1 MSERVREILSWYG
14 SDNPGTLT
22 NIARLLDH
30 GTLAGTGMFLKERDP
45 RIKVVCADPYGAAMW
60 SWFTYG
66 HTEINDGESVA
77 EGIGQNRVTKNLEGI
92 EVDRAYRIPDAI
104 GIEVVYHLLRREG
117 LFLGMSSAINVCG
130 AIKVANEHGRG
141 QVIAT
146 ILCDSGA
153 RYLSRLFNAEWL
165 KAKNLEPKARELE
178 FLDRL

>member
-1 MSERVREILSWYG
+1 MGASKRVREYQ
-14 SDNPGTLT
+14 P
-22 NIARLLDH
+22 
-30 GTLAGTGMFLKERDP
+30 
-45 RIKVVCADPYGAAMW
+45 AAMW

-66 HTEINDGESVA
+66 HTGISDGESVA
-77 EGIGQNRVTKNLEGI
+77 EGIGQSRVTKNLEGI

-104 GIEVVYHLLRREG
+104 EIEMVYHLLRREG

-130 AIKVANEHGRG
+130 AVKVAREYGRG
-141 QVIAT
+141 QVITT

-165 KAKNLEPKARELE
+165 KAKNLEPKATGLE